1 MADEKIIG
9 IEKKKAFTYRG
20 KTIEELKELDIREFA
35 KLLPSRKRRSVLRGF
50 QEIEKFVN
58 LCEEKIQR
66 KKNIKTHLREI
77 IVVPGMVVMKLSIY
91 NGKEFVHIEV
101 IGEMLG
107 HRLGEFSLTRGK
119 VSHGTAGV
127 GATRGSK
134 SKSVK

>member
-77 IVVPGMVVMKLSIY
+77 IVVPGMVGMKLSIY
-91 NGKEFVHIEV
+91 NGKEFVPIEV